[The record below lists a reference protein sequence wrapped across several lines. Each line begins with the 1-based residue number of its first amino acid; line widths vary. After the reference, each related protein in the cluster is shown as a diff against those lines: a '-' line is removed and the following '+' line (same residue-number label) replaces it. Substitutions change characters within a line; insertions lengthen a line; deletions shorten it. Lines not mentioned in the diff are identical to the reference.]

1 MAPVTPKLR
10 DRDGIVTKEGLIFRV
25 FGYSHPR
32 GAYICDAEYASADIF
47 QSKDPRALRNGGT
60 SGKVFYKFYDDEGW
74 KFVFNNYPQYTIQ
87 HKMLGVNVVG
97 AKKSDIAEARQPQKR
112 LKALASKPPTDT
124 LVAAT
129 MDVLKVAK
137 KNSGLQTENFGVF
150 GSMLHGFHH
159 PDYSDIDLLVY
170 GGQPIAKMHE
180 VLAELYS
187 DGLSGFSNEF
197 HSSAAMEGKKWRFK
211 NFTVKEFMWHQRRK
225 LIYGLYDDRITGRT
239 IKAEF
244 EPVKDWSEIQN
255 EYNSETKIE
264 RKSWV
269 TIKARVTKD
278 AEGPFIP
285 SVYGIEPLEVLS
297 GPKKAL
303 EAKRV
308 VSYMEEFRL
317 QAFKDETIIVEGS
330 LEEVSSPTG
339 KYHQLAL
346 SYCPRYYEQVL
357 KVADLKV

>member
-1 MAPVTPKLR
+1 MATVKPLR

-74 KFVFNNYPQYTIQ
+74 KFVFKNYPQYTIP
-87 HKMLGVNVVG
+87 HKMLNVQVVG
-97 AKKSDIAEARQPQKR
+97 IKKTDIAETRQPQKR
-112 LKALASKPPTDT
+112 LKALAAKEPNDT

-129 MDVLKVAK
+129 LDVLKIAK
-137 KNSGLQTENFGVF
+137 KHTGLQTENFGVF

-170 GGQPIAKMHE
+170 GGKEISKMRE
-180 VLAELYS
+180 VLGELYS
-187 DGLSGFSNEF
+187 DGLSGFRNEF
-197 HSSAAMEGKKWRFK
+197 QTSAAMDGKKWRFK
-211 NFTVKEFMWHQRRK
+211 NFSVKEFLWHQKRK
-225 LIYGLYDDRITGRT
+225 LIYGLYDDRDTGRT

-244 EPVKDWSEIQN
+244 EPVKEWSEIQS
-255 EYNSETKIE
+255 EYDSETKIV

-269 TIKARVTKD
+269 QIKARVT
-278 AEGPFIP
+278 AEAEAPFIP
-285 SVYGIEPLEVLS
+285 SVYGIQPLQVVE

-303 EAKRV
+303 EAVRV
-308 VSYMEEFRL
+308 VSFMEEFRL
-317 QAFKDETIIVEGS
+317 QAKKDETIIVEGG
-330 LEEVSSPTG
+330 LEEVTSPKGTF
-339 KYHQLAL
+339 YQIAL
-346 SYCPRYYEQVL
+346 SYCPRYYEQVI
-357 KVADLKV
+357 KVADLRV